1 MTDMTQSA
9 DVLNDMSTMTEKPL
23 ILIVDDDPS
32 FRQAMAFLLKGYG
45 YASERFAS
53 GEAFLAEADR
63 YTDRHA
69 LVLLDVKMAGASG
82 LDVQKVLNQREKG
95 RGTLPIIFITGH
107 GDVEMAVT
115 AMLRGAAT
123 FLQKPVTG
131 PQLLEAIAIAERKRA
146 SDADEAGRRMPT
158 PKAIFDTL
166 SERERQVALL
176 TAKGLSARVI
186 SERLGIAQRTAEFHR
201 AAAMRKFQVH
211 SQDEL
216 KVLLEAAK
224 S

>member
-1 MTDMTQSA
+1 MMKARNAET
-9 DVLNDMSTMTEKPL
+9 VVSTPTRASEKPL
-23 ILIVDDDPS
+23 MLIVDDDPS

-45 YASERFAS
+45 YASERFES
-53 GEAFLAEADR
+53 GEAFLAVAEQ
-63 YTDRHA
+63 YVNRHA

-82 LDVQKVLNQREKG
+82 LDVQQALNERFQGKPS
-95 RGTLPIIFITGH
+95 LPIIFITGH

-146 SDADEAGRRMPT
+146 SEADEAGRRMPT

-211 SQDEL
+211 NQMEL
-216 KVLLEAAK
+216 TEIIKNI
-224 S
+224 

>member
-1 MTDMTQSA
+1 MTKSMHQERATSTQTGTP
-9 DVLNDMSTMTEKPL
+9 DKPL

-45 YASERFAS
+45 YASERFDS
-53 GEAFLAEADR
+53 GEAFLAVAGQ
-63 YTDRHA
+63 YVTRHA

-82 LDVQKVLNQREKG
+82 LDVQKALNEKEEG
-95 RGTLPIIFITGH
+95 GKLPIIFITGH

-211 SQDEL
+211 NQLEL
-216 KVLLEAAK
+216 TEIMKRV